1 MAREPDRPIDDEMCQ
16 SVRAED
22 LIRNRGAPTRVEE
35 VTLEEERD
43 TRPPHCAEH
52 VVEPG
57 GIEAVAHG
65 IALGAAIGRRRGAD
79 YGVDRVAATSRD
91 EREKAPK
98 VNASA
103 SPASAA
109 PLADSVSAMRGRFR
123 RKAASVAASISP

>member
-22 LIRNRGAPTRVEE
+22 LIRNRGAPTRLEE
-35 VTLEEERD
+35 VTLEEEERD

-79 YGVDRVAATSRD
+79 YGVDRAAATSRD
-91 EREKAPK
+91 ERDESAEGLPCQYDTAIPQALQRLRLDCERGIAP
-98 VNASA
+98 
-103 SPASAA
+103 
-109 PLADSVSAMRGRFR
+109 R
-123 RKAASVAASISP
+123 